1 MLMGMVMF
9 YPIVCA
15 ATPERHLAKNGK
27 LGDDVMT
34 HKIYMKMWK
43 ISQLLFFFVENC
55 TNSVKEHQ
63 L

>member
-15 ATPERHLAKNGK
+15 ATAERHLAKNGK

-34 HKIYMKMWK
+34 HKIYIK
-43 ISQLLFFFVENC
+43 N
-55 TNSVKEHQ
+55 VKNLTIVVFLCGKLHK
-63 L
+63 